1 VRGILAAQSLE
12 GGFLQKERLG
22 RTNLTVKKLGWGSI
36 PIQRVSEEQAVSVVQ
51 AAVEMGVDL
60 IDTARAY
67 TTSERRI
74 GLALSRTSGPVIL
87 SSKSH
92 NRTEK
97 IYDDV
102 QESLRQL
109 QVKKV
114 HIYHLHN
121 VSKAEDYEK
130 VMGSGG
136 AYEGLK
142 KAKTEG
148 LIDHIGLTSH
158 SLDILEKVLL
168 EDGFEVIMTCY
179 SFLEPDAARRI
190 FPMARAKDVGVLAM
204 KPFSGGVIEDA
215 GLALRYVLS
224 TPDVIPIPG
233 SETVEKARENWKIY
247 GEGQPVSEAD
257 QARIQQV
264 RQQFD
269 KQFCRRCDY
278 CQPCSQGINIQL
290 MMGIKSVIRRFGNP
304 DEIAWVKAVAEKARE
319 CTECGDCLPRCPYQ
333 LPIPELIKKNLEWY
347 DSLRK

>member
-1 VRGILAAQSLE
+1 V
-12 GGFLQKERLG
+12 QKVRLG
-22 RTNLTVKKLGWGSI
+22 RTNITVKKLGWGGI
-36 PIQRVSEEQAVSVVQ
+36 PIQRVSEDQAISVVQ

-60 IDTARAY
+60 IDTARGY

-74 GLALSRTSGPVIL
+74 GLALQKTSRPVIL
-87 SSKSH
+87 STKSP

-102 QESLRQL
+102 RESLRQL

-114 HIYHLHN
+114 QIYHLHN
-121 VSKAEDYEK
+121 VSKTEDYDK
-130 VMGSGG
+130 VMAPGG
-136 AYEGLK
+136 AYEGLQ
-142 KAKTEG
+142 KARAEG
-148 LIDHIGLTSH
+148 FIDHIGLTSH
-158 SLDILEKVLL
+158 SLDILERALK
-168 EDGFEVIMTCY
+168 EDRFEVVMVCY

-190 FPMARAKDVGVLAM
+190 LPLARDKDVGVLGM

-224 TPDVIPIPG
+224 TPDLVPIPG
-233 SETVEKARENWKIY
+233 SETVEKARENWKVY
-247 GEGQPVSEAD
+247 TEGGALGEAD
-257 QARIQQV
+257 QDRIQQV

-304 DEIAWVKAVAEKARE
+304 DEIAWVKGLAEKARD
-319 CTECGDCLPRCPYQ
+319 CTECGECLPRCPYQ

-347 DSLRK
+347 DSLKK